1 MRVLDLKEDNYGA
14 ILTVEL
20 NTEEIELLRT
30 ATGYFSIEDT
40 ILQVLEEAVEKELA
54 DVQP

>member
-20 NTEEIELLRT
+20 NTEEIELLRIS
-30 ATGYFSIEDT
+30 TGYFSIEDA
-40 ILQVLEEAVEKELA
+40 ILQVLEEALEKELA
-54 DVQP
+54 DV

>member
-20 NTEEIELLRT
+20 NTEEIELLRIS
-30 ATGYFSIEDT
+30 TGYFSIEDA
-40 ILQVLEEAVEKELA
+40 ILQVLEEALEKELA